1 MPTLLLFSRCLLY
14 QFLFRMAI
22 RDLIRKEFLREWI
35 GGLQKIT
42 STAMSFDQAIALL
55 TNYPCERDKKTLDL
69 HVVY

>member
-1 MPTLLLFSRCLLY
+1 
-14 QFLFRMAI
+14 MAI

-35 GGLQKIT
+35 GGLLKIT
-42 STAMSFDQAIALL
+42 STAMSFGQAIALL